1 MAARAADLLT
11 LRPMTGTDIAAATAL
26 SREQAWP
33 HREEDWMLFLEAGE
47 GVVAERAGRVLGTV
61 MAWRYGEECAAV
73 GMVIVGSD
81 VQGQGVGRKL
91 MEAMLDRLAGRS
103 VVLNATAAGLPLYEK
118 LGFVETGVVHQHQA
132 IAPGVAVAEG
142 ILADRVR
149 TMDRSD
155 DGLGDLY
162 SRASGMDR
170 TALFERLA
178 ANAHTVVLTRD
189 HQTVGFAQIR
199 RFGRGWLVGPVV
211 APDQAGAK
219 ALILHGLRAHAGTF
233 CRLDVTGDSG
243 LSEWLGEIGLPRVDS
258 VKTMVRGRRPDPDPG
273 ISVRAIAAQ
282 ALG

>member
-1 MAARAADLLT
+1 MATPAGSLT
-11 LRPMTGTDIAAATAL
+11 LRPMTGPDIGTATAL

-33 HREEDWMLFLEAGE
+33 HREDDWALFLEAGE
-47 GVVAERAGRVLGTV
+47 GIMAEQAGRVLGTV
-61 MAWRYGEECAAV
+61 MAWRYGEDFATV
-73 GMVIVGSD
+73 GMVIVASD
-81 VQGQGVGRKL
+81 VQGQGLGRKL
-91 MEAMLDRLAGRS
+91 MEAMLDRLAGRT

-118 LGFVETGVVHQHQA
+118 LGFVETGVIHQHQA

-142 ILADRVR
+142 ILGGRVR
-149 TMDRSD
+149 TMGQSD
-155 DGLGDLY
+155 NGLCNLY

-189 HQTVGFAQIR
+189 HQTVGFAQVR

-211 APDQAGAK
+211 APDPGGAK
-219 ALILHGLRAHAGTF
+219 ALILNGLRTHAGTF

-243 LSEWLGEIGLPRVDS
+243 LSEWLEEIGLPRVDS
-258 VKTMVRGRRPDPDPG
+258 VKTMVRGRSPNPDPG
-273 ISVRAIAAQ
+273 ISVCAIAAQ

>member
-1 MAARAADLLT
+1 MATSGSLT
-11 LRPMTGTDIAAATAL
+11 LRPMTGPDIGTATVL

-33 HREEDWMLFLEAGE
+33 HREEDWALLLKAGE
-47 GVVAERAGRVLGTV
+47 GIVAERAGRVLGTV
-61 MAWRYGEECAAV
+61 MAWRYGKDFATV
-73 GMVIVGSD
+73 GMVIVSSD

-118 LGFVETGVVHQHQA
+118 LGFVETGVIHQHQA
-132 IAPGVAVAEG
+132 IVPGVAVAEG
-142 ILADRVR
+142 IPGGRVR
-149 TMDRSD
+149 TMGRSD

-189 HQTVGFAQIR
+189 HQTVGFAQVR

-211 APDQAGAK
+211 APDPGGAK
-219 ALILHGLRAHAGTF
+219 ALILHGLRTLAGTF
-233 CRLDVTGDSG
+233 CRVDVTGDSG
-243 LSEWLGEIGLPRVDS
+243 LSEWLQEIGLPRVDS
-258 VKTMVRGRRPDPDPG
+258 VKTMVRGRSPKLHPG
-273 ISVRAIAAQ
+273 ISVHAIAAQ

>member
-1 MAARAADLLT
+1 MVARAAHFLT
-11 LRPMTGTDIAAATAL
+11 LRPMTGMDVAAATAL

-33 HREEDWMLFLEAGE
+33 HREEDWALFLEAGE
-47 GVVAERAGRVLGTV
+47 GIVAERAGRVLGTV
-61 MAWRYGEECAAV
+61 MAWRYGQEFAAV

-81 VQGQGVGRKL
+81 MQGQGVGRKL
-91 MEAMLDRLAGRS
+91 MEAMLGRLAGRT
-103 VVLNATAAGLPLYEK
+103 VVLNATPAGLTLYEK

-132 IAPGVAVAEG
+132 IAPVVADEIVAG
-142 ILADRVR
+142 RVR

-170 TALFERLA
+170 SALFETLA
-178 ANAHTVVLTRD
+178 ANAHTVVLTHD
-189 HQTVGFAQIR
+189 NQTVGFAQVR

-211 APDQAGAK
+211 APDQGGAK
-219 ALILHGLRAHAGTF
+219 ALILHGLRAHAGRF

-243 LSEWLGEIGLPRVDS
+243 LSEWLEEIGLPRVDS
-258 VKTMVRGRRPDPDPG
+258 VKTMVRGRRPDPEPG

>member
-1 MAARAADLLT
+1 MAARAADLPT

-33 HREEDWMLFLEAGE
+33 HREEDWALFLEAGE
-47 GVVAERAGRVLGTV
+47 GIVAERAGRVLGTV
-61 MAWRYGEECAAV
+61 MAWRYGQESAAV

-91 MEAMLDRLAGRS
+91 MEAMLHRLAGRT
-103 VVLNATAAGLPLYEK
+103 VVLNATTAGLPLYET

-132 IAPGVAVAEG
+132 IGPAVAEETPAG
-142 ILADRVR
+142 RVR
-149 TMDRSD
+149 TMGRSD
-155 DGLGDLY
+155 GGLGDLY

-211 APDQAGAK
+211 APDQGGAQ
-219 ALILHGLRAHAGTF
+219 ALILHGLRTHAGTF
-233 CRLDVTGDSG
+233 CRLDVTGDSR
-243 LSEWLGEIGLPRVDS
+243 LTEWLQEIGLPRVDS
-258 VKTMVRGRRPDPDPG
+258 VKTMARGRRPDPAPG
-273 ISVRAIAAQ
+273 ISVLAIAAQ

>member
-1 MAARAADLLT
+1 MATRAGSLT
-11 LRPMTGTDIAAATAL
+11 LRPMTGPDIGTATAL

-33 HREEDWMLFLEAGE
+33 HREEDWALFLEAGE
-47 GVVAERAGRVLGTV
+47 GIVAEQAGRVLGTV
-61 MAWRYGEECAAV
+61 MAWRYGEDFATV
-73 GMVIVGSD
+73 GMVIVASD
-81 VQGQGVGRKL
+81 VQGQGLGRKL
-91 MEAMLDRLAGRS
+91 MEAMLDRLAGRT

-118 LGFVETGVVHQHQA
+118 LGFVETGVIHQHQA

-142 ILADRVR
+142 ISGGRVR
-149 TMDRSD
+149 TMGQSD
-155 DGLGDLY
+155 NGLGDLY

-189 HQTVGFAQIR
+189 HQTVGFAQVR

-211 APDQAGAK
+211 APDPGGAK
-219 ALILHGLRAHAGTF
+219 ALILNGLRTHAGTF

-243 LSEWLGEIGLPRVDS
+243 LSEWLEEIGLPRVDS
-258 VKTMVRGRRPDPDPG
+258 VKTMVRGRSPNPDPG

>member
-1 MAARAADLLT
+1 MAARAGPLT
-11 LRPMTGTDIAAATAL
+11 LRPMTGPDIAIATVL

-33 HREEDWMLFLEAGE
+33 HREEDWALFLEAGE
-47 GVVAERAGRVLGTV
+47 GIVVERAGRVLGTI
-61 MAWRYGEECAAV
+61 MAWRYGEDFATV
-73 GMVIVGSD
+73 GMVIVASD

-118 LGFVETGVVHQHQA
+118 LGFVETGVIHQHQA
-132 IAPGVAVAEG
+132 IVSGVAVAERIPG
-142 ILADRVR
+142 GRVR
-149 TMDRSD
+149 TMGRSD

-178 ANAHTVVLTRD
+178 ANAHTVVLTRAD
-189 HQTVGFAQIR
+189 EAVGFAQVR
-199 RFGRGWLVGPVV
+199 RFGRGWLVGPLV
-211 APDQAGAK
+211 APDPGGAK
-219 ALILHGLRAHAGTF
+219 ALILHGLRIHAGTF

-243 LSEWLGEIGLPRVDS
+243 LSEWMEEIGLPRVDS
-258 VKTMVRGRRPDPDPG
+258 VKTMVRGRSPNPDPG
-273 ISVRAIAAQ
+273 ISVHAIAAQ

>member
-1 MAARAADLLT
+1 MAAPAGSPT
-11 LRPMTGTDIAAATAL
+11 LRPMTGPDIATAAVL

-33 HREEDWMLFLEAGE
+33 HREEDWTLFLEAGE
-47 GVVAERAGRVLGTV
+47 GIVAERAGRVLGTV
-61 MAWRYGEECAAV
+61 MAWRYGEHFATV
-73 GMVIVGSD
+73 GMVIVASD

-118 LGFVETGVVHQHQA
+118 LGFVETGVIHQHQA
-132 IAPGVAVAEG
+132 IAPGVAVAEV
-142 ILADRVR
+142 IPDRVR
-149 TMDRSD
+149 AMGWSD

-178 ANAHTVVLTRD
+178 ANAHTVVLTRE
-189 HQTVGFAQIR
+189 HQTVGFAQVR

-211 APDQAGAK
+211 APDPGGAK
-219 ALILHGLRAHAGTF
+219 ALIVHGLRTHAGNF

-243 LSEWLGEIGLPRVDS
+243 LSEWLEGIGLPRVDS
-258 VKTMVRGRRPDPDPG
+258 VKTMVRGRSPHPDPG

>member
-1 MAARAADLLT
+1 MAVPAGSLT
-11 LRPMTGTDIAAATAL
+11 LRPMTGPDIATATVL

-33 HREEDWMLFLEAGE
+33 HREEDWALFLEAGE
-47 GVVAERAGRVLGTV
+47 GIVAERAGRVLGTV
-61 MAWRYGEECAAV
+61 MAWRYGEDFATV
-73 GMVIVGSD
+73 GMVIVASE

-91 MEAMLDRLAGRS
+91 MEAMLDRLAGRT

-118 LGFVETGVVHQHQA
+118 LGFVETGVIHQHQA

-142 ILADRVR
+142 ISGGRVR
-149 TMDRSD
+149 TMNRSD

-189 HQTVGFAQIR
+189 RQTVGFAQDR

-211 APDQAGAK
+211 APDPGGAK
-219 ALILHGLRAHAGTF
+219 ALILHGLRTHAGTF

-243 LSEWLGEIGLPRVDS
+243 LAEWLEEIGLPRVDS
-258 VKTMVRGRRPDPDPG
+258 VKTMVRGRSPEPDPG
-273 ISVRAIAAQ
+273 ISVHAIAAQ

>member
-1 MAARAADLLT
+1 MATRAGSLT
-11 LRPMTGTDIAAATAL
+11 LRPMTGPDIGTATAL

-33 HREEDWMLFLEAGE
+33 HREEDWALFLEAGE
-47 GVVAERAGRVLGTV
+47 GIVAERAGRVLGTV
-61 MAWRYGEECAAV
+61 MAWRYGEDFATV
-73 GMVIVGSD
+73 GMVIVASD
-81 VQGQGVGRKL
+81 VQGQGLGRKL
-91 MEAMLDRLAGRS
+91 MEAMLDRLAGRT

-118 LGFVETGVVHQHQA
+118 LGFVETGVIHQHQA

-142 ILADRVR
+142 IQGCRVR
-149 TMDRSD
+149 TMGQSD
-155 DGLGDLY
+155 NGLGDLY

-189 HQTVGFAQIR
+189 HQTVGFAQVR

-211 APDQAGAK
+211 APDPGGAK
-219 ALILHGLRAHAGTF
+219 ALILHGLRTHAGTF

-243 LSEWLGEIGLPRVDS
+243 LSEWLEEIGLPRVDS
-258 VKTMVRGRRPDPDPG
+258 IKTMVRGRSPDPDPG